1 MRNILLI
8 IDVQDTFLK
17 QSTVHIPEEIRRF
30 YRRNRFDQVIQTRK
44 ANKFARMKADNFL
57 LSDIPSI
64 TTTRSTY
71 SALTDELRALL
82 KKDDIIY
89 IVGLETD
96 ACVLGTCFALFDAGY
111 TFRVVRE
118 AVATNHIGVERAVF
132 ELMVSNFGEDALL

>member
-8 IDVQDTFLK
+8 IDVQDTSLQ
-17 QSTVHIPEEIRRF
+17 QSTVHIPGEIRRF
-30 YRRNRFDQVIQTRK
+30 YRRNRFDQVIQTRR
-44 ANKFARMKADNFL
+44 AVADNFL
-57 LSDIPSI
+57 LSDITSI
-64 TTTRSTY
+64 TTTRAAC

-96 ACVLGTCFALFDAGY
+96 SCVLGTCFALFDAGY

-118 AVATNHIGVERAVF
+118 AVATNNIGVERAVF
-132 ELMVSNFGEDALL
+132 ELMASNFGEDALL